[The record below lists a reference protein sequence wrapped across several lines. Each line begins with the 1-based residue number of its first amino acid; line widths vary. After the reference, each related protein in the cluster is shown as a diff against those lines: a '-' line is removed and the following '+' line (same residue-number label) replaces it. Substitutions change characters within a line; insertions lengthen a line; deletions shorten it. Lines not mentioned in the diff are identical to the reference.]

1 MHRAACANETDDQI
15 ELAFYHTLINL
26 LEIISTYERKEKTF
40 HCFN

>member
-15 ELAFYHTLINL
+15 ELAFYHTLIARR
-26 LEIISTYERKEKTF
+26 EISAYERKEKTF